1 MATKTDRIT
10 IRLPTAMVSKMDA
23 LVGLG
28 QYGTR
33 TEVIRHALRQFFEEQ
48 GGRADKTVEA
58 EEKMQKLVKLA
69 AILKD
74 NQDLLDA
81 L

>member
-1 MATKTDRIT
+1 MKTERIT
-10 IRLPTAMVSKMDA
+10 IRLPSPMMSKMDA

-33 TEVIRHALRQFFEEQ
+33 TEVIRHALRSFFEEQ
-48 GGRADKTVEA
+48 GGKADQTVEA

-69 AILKD
+69 ALLKD

>member
-1 MATKTDRIT
+1 MSKTERVT
-10 IRLPTAMVSKMDA
+10 IRLPSAMTAKMDA
-23 LVGLG
+23 LVDLG

-33 TEVIRHALRQFFEEQ
+33 TEVMRHALRQFFEDA
-48 GGRADKTVEA
+48 GGKADKTMEA

-69 AILKD
+69 AVLKE

>member
-1 MATKTDRIT
+1 MTATDRIT
-10 IRLPTAMVSKMDA
+10 IRLPSAMVSKMDA
-23 LVGLG
+23 LVDLG

-48 GGRADKTVEA
+48 GSKADKTVEA

-69 AILKD
+69 ALMKD
-74 NQDLLDA
+74 NMDLLEG

>member
-1 MATKTDRIT
+1 MQTDRIT
-10 IRLPTAMVSKMDA
+10 IRLPAPMVSKMDA

-33 TEVIRHALRQFFEEQ
+33 TEVIRHALRQFFEEA
-48 GGRADKTVEA
+48 GGKADITLEA

-69 AILKD
+69 AVLKD

>member
-1 MATKTDRIT
+1 MTQTARIT
-10 IRLPTAMVSKMDA
+10 IRLPSAMVAKMDA

-33 TEVIRHALRQFFEEQ
+33 TEVIRHALRDFFEEQ
-48 GGRADKTVEA
+48 GQHADKKVES

-69 AILKD
+69 AVLKE